1 MLSPK
6 FTIFGGVAMSV
17 MSQLSHKK
25 LGSKNV
31 LGSITR
37 TNSRI
42 KQSLAEHTSGKKF
55 EKHQTNR
62 RLTYALKDTAGR
74 LLPSERVASCLC
86 CRIDAERGVDV
97 RLNKA
102 SGKANYGNLLRC
114 DSIWNC
120 PSCHQRIMAKRGAE
134 VEQGV
139 KTWTEAGGSVFMLTL
154 THSHQRI
161 DNLME
166 KMDRLRAAVGELFS
180 HRTMRNI
187 WDQAGKVGQIR
198 ALEITQSDANGWHP
212 HHHYLIFSNKSP
224 KNFMGDAVSVTREKD
239 GSLKYLTPFAENQIL
254 KKAEKKAQKELKK
267 EQKIFAELI
276 DLVEN
281 EEVFV
286 GRDYVDK
293 QEFLANAPTKRGAV
307 DNIETVNIEMFIK
320 HFWKKICTD
329 VGLGAPSLEH
339 GAVIE
344 DASKV
349 KTYLT
354 KFKTSQELTNSQA
367 KRAKGASRNQWEILA
382 DAMAGDAHAGKLF
395 QTYAAAFKNER
406 TVFWSKNLKKM
417 LLIGEVDD
425 SEIEE
430 LEGTSDD
437 EIINVIE
444 LAVDDWGCI
453 RRKKLQSELL
463 EVVEND
469 FKNGTDNLSIF
480 IYTIKKLLEIER
492 AEWARQKAER
502 LANLC
507 PPQWFVDVHNAA

>member
-1 MLSPK
+1 
-6 FTIFGGVAMSV
+6 MSV
-17 MSQLSHKK
+17 MSQSSAKK
-25 LGSKNV
+25 LGSENV
-31 LGSITR
+31 LGSVTR

-42 KQSLAEHTSGKKF
+42 TQNLAQHTSEKKF
-55 EKHQTNR
+55 ERYQTNR

-86 CRIDAERGVDV
+86 CRIDADRGVDV

-102 SGKANYGNLLRC
+102 SGKANYGNLMRC

-154 THSHQRI
+154 THSHQRT

-224 KNFMGDAVSVTREKD
+224 ENFMGDAVSVTREKN

-267 EQKIFAELI
+267 EQKIFAELV
-276 DLVEN
+276 DLVEK
-281 EEVFV
+281 EEIFT
-286 GRDYVDK
+286 GRDYADK
-293 QEFLANAPTKRGAV
+293 QEFLADAPTKRGAV

-320 HFWKKICTD
+320 HFWRKICTD

-354 KFKTSQELTNSQA
+354 KFKTAQELTNSQA

-395 QTYAAAFKNER
+395 QTYASAFKNER

-417 LLIGEVDD
+417 LLISEVDD

-430 LEGTSDD
+430 LEGTKDD

-469 FKNGTDNLSIF
+469 FKNDTDNLSIF

-502 LANLC
+502 LASLC